1 MTQTIRPRTA
11 GVTFNPLDPK
21 PHLILPHAKV
31 VYEPSVY
38 GGDGTET
45 RVNLV
50 LRVPST
56 EADELREKVRT
67 IETALGLEPRN
78 SVIAEDTIKA
88 KLPLDQVRAFDQA
101 HEPIEVPA
109 PARWKGATINAR
121 LEIKG
126 SWQSRMGSGLSIVCT
141 DVQFLTDSAE
151 APPTASPFL
160 EYLEEKPTITVC

>member
-1 MTQTIRPRTA
+1 MTQVNRSRCA
-11 GVTFNPLDPK
+11 GVTFNPVDPK
-21 PHLILPHAKV
+21 PHFILQNAKV
-31 VYEPSVY
+31 VFEPSVY

-50 LRVPST
+50 LRVPSSG
-56 EADELREKVRT
+56 AAALREKVRN
-67 IETALGLEPRN
+67 IEAALGLEPRN
-78 SVIAEDTIKA
+78 SVMSEDTIKA
-88 KLPLDQVRAFDQA
+88 KLPLDQVRVFDQA

-126 SWQSRMGSGLSIVCT
+126 SWQSRMGTGLSIVCT
-141 DVQFLTDSAE
+141 DVQFLSDSTE

-160 EYLEEKPTITVC
+160 GYHEEAAVAVC